1 MKKIFYFVA
10 LVATVLFTS
19 CGKSGQKLSAD
30 DEAALNALVIY
41 LDDEVRKDSEFDEDF
56 IYKGTKLEGRDI
68 VITAVVDESD
78 LPEGITVKSAF
89 QISGQN
95 MDAMVDQLAQGF
107 FSEEVPAE
115 AKPLLD
121 VLHRCNSAIVMR
133 FEGNISHEAVDI
145 RIPSEKLP
153 K

>member
-19 CGKSGQKLSAD
+19 CGKSEQKLSAD
-30 DEAALNALVIY
+30 DEAALNALVSIFDEEARKDAEI
-41 LDDEVRKDSEFDEDF
+41 DDELT
-56 IYKGTKLEGRDI
+56 YKGTKLEGRDI
-68 VITAVVDESD
+68 VITAVVDESE
-78 LPEGITVKSAF
+78 LPAGITVKSAF

-95 MDAMVDQLAQGF
+95 MDAMVDQLAQEF
-107 FSEEVPAE
+107 FSEVPAE
-115 AKPLLD
+115 AKPFME
-121 VLHRCNSAIVMR
+121 VLHRCNSAIVLR
-133 FEGNISHEAVDI
+133 YEGNLSHEAIDL